1 MKIVLER
8 VWERHCSLH
17 PKNPCPWSFGV
28 QDHRKTGSSSSIQKS
43 LQKRFVSLKTTSSS
57 FVEKTLQRKKF
68 FRIEIAMRFIEK
80 RPLRVIC
87 KNRCR
92 SASSH
97 RKRPLR
103 GGKNVAEEGVL
114 QDRNRDT
121 FHRKKRPLRVQCS
134 NRCRS
139 DTFHRKRPLRVQW
152 KNVAEEGVVQDRNR
166 DTFHQKTASSTKVG
180 IPTLLWNFTSRF
192 VFGFFS
198 SQKHNN
204 VSTMI
209 Q

>member
-121 FHRKKRPLRVQCS
+121 FHRK
-134 NRCRS
+134 
-139 DTFHRKRPLRVQW
+139 
-152 KNVAEEGVVQDRNR
+152 
-166 DTFHQKTASSTKVG
+166 TASSSSMFKSLQKRYVSSKTTSSSSMEKRCRGRSCSGSKSRYVSSKNGLFDQGRNSDFALEFHVEIRFRLFFITK
-180 IPTLLWNFTSRF
+180 T
-192 VFGFFS
+192 
-198 SQKHNN
+198 Q
-204 VSTMI
+204 
-209 Q
+209 